1 MIKDIWPYTKGYRLQ
16 SILAVFTIIG
26 EVFVEV
32 SIPYLMADIV
42 DIGIAN
48 GDTAFII
55 KRGLLMILMALVSL
69 SCGALAARFASVSS
83 AGFAKNLR
91 GGLFEKVQSFSFS
104 NVDRFSTASLITR
117 LTTDVNTVQNTYM
130 MAVRTF
136 IRSPLMLVSATFM
149 AVRISADL
157 AVVFLFALPILAVVI
172 GVLMTKTFPRFKAML
187 AKFDAMNA
195 SVQENLTAVRVVK
208 AFVRGDYENERFEFS
223 AKEVQEYQIKAEK
236 LLVVTMPMAQYMVYI
251 CMIAVCYIGGKH
263 IVAGNLQSGDLISF
277 ISYVSQVLSAVM
289 MVAMMMVSMVMS
301 KASLSRICAVLEEK
315 PAINDD
321 DADDIAVENGSIEFV
336 DASFSYTG
344 NEENLNLEHINLK
357 IESGETIG
365 IIGGT
370 GSAKSTLVQLIP
382 RLYEVTEGQVK
393 VSGHDVRDYKIK
405 TLRDSVSMV
414 LQKNVLFSGTI
425 KENLK
430 WGDAEATD
438 EEIEAACR
446 AAAADG
452 FIKSFPDGYD
462 TELGQGGVNVS
473 GGQKQRLCIAR
484 ALISKPK
491 IIILDDSTSAVD
503 TATDASIRKA
513 LREELSDTTTIIIAQ
528 RITSVMD
535 ADRIV
540 VMDEG
545 KISDIGTHEE
555 LMQRS
560 EIYREVYDSQQ
571 KGVE

>member
-321 DADDIAVENGSIEFV
+321 DADDIAVENGSVEFV